1 MESRIIKVGYK
12 DWGMGNYD
20 YGVGCQG
27 AAGKADLW
35 GGGCVTVG
43 GDIC

>member
-1 MESRIIKVGYK
+1 
-12 DWGMGNYD
+12 MGNYD